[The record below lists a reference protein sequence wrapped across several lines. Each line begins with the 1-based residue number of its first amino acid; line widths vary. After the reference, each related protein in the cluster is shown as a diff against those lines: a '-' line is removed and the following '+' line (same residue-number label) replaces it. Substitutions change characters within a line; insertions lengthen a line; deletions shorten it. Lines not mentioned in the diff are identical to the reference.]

1 MEKIQEDIGG
11 NAEVKNIYFGFENF
25 FPTKAKNN
33 SEILPKKRKKS
44 KKSKSKTKKE
54 NANMNE
60 FNQIKTIK
68 NSDFDINN
76 NYSIKGSKYAKKPLK
91 VVKTDEEKEK
101 EYLEEK
107 AKKKKRSK
115 KKSKSKSK
123 SKIKKQAED
132 ENYVETEESK
142 KKSKTKSKEKNKKKS
157 KSKSKEKKSKNK
169 EKKSKSKEKKSKTK
183 KKQKSKNKEETK
195 KENKTVDLNKNKTIN
210 NYEENIEIPEYNEI
224 KDEAMNDVNKHIHNL
239 NLDFN
244 NNINNLK
251 KTSNKITKGK
261 NNQFNKSN
269 IINNNNNNIINS
281 NYEDETMYKRPYTA
295 HGYKVKAKS
304 KRMTK
309 TMRPNNLDEEE
320 KIIAF
325 KEKVLVYDKILSL
338 YNAPKI
344 KKDNNNIE
352 DNLSKTHQPRI
363 GSAFN
368 LNKTKNNSSK
378 HYMKPREKDIKKI
391 KKKEI
396 LYSNDKP
403 EEDFNEKY
411 IKEENE
417 IKNKNNKVIK
427 IINSSKKVYNKS
439 KEVLSDLKD
448 ILTKDKMD
456 AFMTNFM
463 LKNNFNLE
471 ELKKVE
477 ESKINNKYKNIKFYH
492 GGKDYNKPKPRI
504 KLMHNNSDNNLEK
517 NKRYKIFN
525 PKEIISNPNNKFNFF
540 SQTFTKQPIYGK
552 YYNPP
557 EVESQINNNLSY
569 IENNKWNG
577 RYTIKKYVNEEKE
590 NPNDVYNYDYKYD
603 DLNSD
608 SDNELPSTNFKAKTI
623 PKYNKVD
630 IEYKDNKTGKIV
642 GGKYKLKIENEKYQ
656 DNGKLDKYIYHP
668 FLIDEN
674 MLIT

>member
-1 MEKIQEDIGG
+1 M
-11 NAEVKNIYFGFENF
+11 
-25 FPTKAKNN
+25 
-33 SEILPKKRKKS
+33 
-44 KKSKSKTKKE
+44 
-54 NANMNE
+54 
-60 FNQIKTIK
+60 
-68 NSDFDINN
+68 
-76 NYSIKGSKYAKKPLK
+76 
-91 VVKTDEEKEK
+91 
-101 EYLEEK
+101 
-107 AKKKKRSK
+107 
-115 KKSKSKSK
+115 
-123 SKIKKQAED
+123 
-132 ENYVETEESK
+132 
-142 KKSKTKSKEKNKKKS
+142 
-157 KSKSKEKKSKNK
+157 
-169 EKKSKSKEKKSKTK
+169 
-183 KKQKSKNKEETK
+183 
-195 KENKTVDLNKNKTIN
+195 
-210 NYEENIEIPEYNEI
+210 PEYNEI

-244 NNINNLK
+244 NNTNNLK
-251 KTSNKITKGK
+251 KANNKIAKGK

-269 IINNNNNNIINS
+269 IINNNNNNIINL

-295 HGYKVKAKS
+295 HGYKVISKS

-309 TMRPNNLDEEE
+309 TMRSNNIDEEE
-320 KIIAF
+320 
-325 KEKVLVYDKILSL
+325 
-338 YNAPKI
+338 
-344 KKDNNNIE
+344 DNNNIE
-352 DNLSKTHQPRI
+352 DKLSKTHKPRI

-396 LYSNDKP
+396 LYFNDKP

-411 IKEENE
+411 KKEEDE

-427 IINSSKKVYNKS
+427 IINTSKNVYNKS

-471 ELKKVE
+471 ELKKGE
-477 ESKINNKYKNIKFYH
+477 ESKINYAYKNIKFYH
-492 GGKDYNKPKPRI
+492 GGKVYNKPKPRI
-504 KLMHNNSDNNLEK
+504 KLIHNNSDNNLEK

-569 IENNKWNG
+569 IENNKWNW
-577 RYTIKKYVNEEKE
+577 RYTIKKYINEEKE

-608 SDNELPSTNFKAKTI
+608 SDNELPSTNFKAKTM
-623 PKYNKVD
+623 PKFNKVD
-630 IEYKDNKTGKIV
+630 IEYKYNKTGKII
-642 GGKYKLKIENEKYQ
+642 GG
-656 DNGKLDKYIYHP
+656 
-668 FLIDEN
+668 
-674 MLIT
+674 